1 MFFETAWVNH
11 VKYEIAEYTDTMLKL
26 TDNEQG
32 VILCPDCIVKKLNGI
47 FLGGQVNQLGM
58 TPSAGAVKRGGR
70 W

>member
-32 VILCPDCIVKKLNGI
+32 VILCPDCIVKKLN
-47 FLGGQVNQLGM
+47 
-58 TPSAGAVKRGGR
+58 
-70 W
+70 